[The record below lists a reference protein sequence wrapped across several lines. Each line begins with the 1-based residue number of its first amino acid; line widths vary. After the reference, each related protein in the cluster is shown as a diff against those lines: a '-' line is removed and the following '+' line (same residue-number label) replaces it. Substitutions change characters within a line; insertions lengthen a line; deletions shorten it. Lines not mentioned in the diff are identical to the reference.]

1 MKYIFIILCIMFVSA
16 CTKPA
21 ESSVTVGKDFTV
33 ETLFTHEGCTVYRFR
48 DGYNRYFTNCKGDTS
63 WSESCGK
70 NVKLND
76 YDSEALESPVG
87 VFCSN
92 QCFGKHVLDDDQYKE
107 IYGSN

>member
-1 MKYIFIILCIMFVSA
+1 MQNFNKC
-16 CTKPA
+16 
-21 ESSVTVGKDFTV
+21 V
-33 ETLFTHEGCTVYRFR
+33 E
-48 DGYNRYFTNCKGDTS
+48 
-63 WSESCGK
+63 CGK

-76 YDSEALESPVG
+76 YDSEALESPSG